1 MSRSPII
8 LRWRLGPGLLLAPK
22 AETELALTLADG
34 RIVTLKPST
43 IGLRDALLALVEGA
57 DEARLLT
64 LAGGG
69 GGGGAMLH
77 HYIAKLAAGG
87 IVEVSA
93 DDGAVPLIRLI
104 PHQTEFLLPRAEA
117 LPQRVMLNRF
127 AYLRRS
133 ARGAILQHPD
143 APFEVLIEDEDC
155 RRLITGLAS
164 GPCDICSLTGTLD
177 HALLALLVS
186 PGFVV
191 DADAQEPPARQSW
204 EFHDRL
210 FHRTTRSHNDRLTRA
225 GTYRF
230 LDQWPAPPAIR
241 PHYQGQRIA
250 LPRPASM
257 PTSRSSSLCDV
268 MENRRSRRGMSA
280 QPVSI
285 EDISLLMHR
294 VARVKEVHSRSQSMP
309 HETLLRPY
317 PSAGAIHELEFYL
330 AIRSCDRLNPGFYH
344 YRGQEHALTLISN
357 AETAAAGMV
366 AECAASF
373 GQPGQPPHAVMV
385 ITSRLPR
392 LAWKYTG
399 IAYRMSL
406 LNAGVVI
413 QSLYLTAADLGLVGC
428 AIGTGNSELFAQA
441 TGASSWEE
449 TSIAEFG
456 FGRPP

>member
-1 MSRSPII
+1 MSHFPII
-8 LRWRLGPGLLLAPK
+8 LRWQLGPGLSLAPK
-22 AETELALTLADG
+22 AETELALRLADG

-43 IGLRDALLALVEGA
+43 IGLRDALLAMVEGA
-57 DEARLLT
+57 DEARLLELT
-64 LAGGG
+64 GGD
-69 GGGGAMLH
+69 GGAMLH
-77 HYIAKLAAGG
+77 HYIAKLVAGG

-93 DDGAVPLIRLI
+93 DNGAVPLIRLI
-104 PHQTEFLLPRAEA
+104 PLQIEFSLPRAEA

-127 AYLRRS
+127 AYLRRTE
-133 ARGAILQHPD
+133 RGATLQHPD
-143 APFEVLIEDEDC
+143 APFEVLIEDEAC
-155 RRLITGLAS
+155 GRLITGLAS
-164 GPCDICSLTGTLD
+164 GPRDICSLTGALD

-191 DADAQEPPARQSW
+191 DADVEEPPARQSW

-210 FHRTTRSHNDRLTRA
+210 FHRTTRSHNDRLTRG

-241 PHYQGQRIA
+241 PHCQGQRIA

-257 PTSRSSSLCDV
+257 PTARSSSLFDV
-268 MENRRSRRGMSA
+268 MENRRSRRDMSA

-285 EDISLLMHR
+285 GDISQLLHR
-294 VARVKEVHSRSQSMP
+294 VARVKEVHSGSQSIP
-309 HETLLRPY
+309 QETLLRPY

-330 AIRSCDRLNPGFYH
+330 AIRCCDQLNPGFYH
-344 YRGQEHALTLISN
+344 YNGQEHTLTLISN

-366 AECAASF
+366 ADCAASW
-373 GQPGQPPHAVMV
+373 GQPDQPPHAVVV

-392 LAWKYTG
+392 LAWKYSA

-406 LNAGVVI
+406 LNAGVAI
-413 QSLYLTAADLGLVGC
+413 QSLYLAAADLGLCGS
-428 AIGTGNSELFAQA
+428 AIGTGNSDLFAQA
-441 TGASSWEE
+441 SGTSSWEE

-456 FGRPP
+456 FGRPA

>member
-1 MSRSPII
+1 
-8 LRWRLGPGLLLAPK
+8 
-22 AETELALTLADG
+22 
-34 RIVTLKPST
+34 
-43 IGLRDALLALVEGA
+43 LLAL
-57 DEARLLT
+57 
-64 LAGGG
+64 AGGN
-69 GGGGAMLH
+69 GGAMLH
-77 HYIAKLAAGG
+77 HYIAKLVAGG

-93 DDGAVPLIRLI
+93 DNGAVPLIRLI
-104 PHQTEFLLPRAEA
+104 PLQIEFSLPRAEA

-133 ARGAILQHPD
+133 ARGATLQHPD
-143 APFEVLIEDEDC
+143 APFEVLIEDEAC
-155 RRLITGLAS
+155 GRLITGLAS
-164 GPCDICSLTGTLD
+164 GPRDICSLTGALD

-191 DADAQEPPARQSW
+191 DADVEEPPAGQSW

-210 FHRTTRSHNDRLTRA
+210 FHRTTRSHNDRLARG

-241 PHYQGQRIA
+241 PRYPGQRIA
-250 LPRPASM
+250 LPPV
-257 PTSRSSSLCDV
+257 PLPSSSSTPLRDV
-268 MENRRSRRGMSA
+268 MENRRSRRDMSA

-285 EDISLLMHR
+285 ADISLLLHR
-294 VARVKEVHSRSQSMP
+294 VARVKEVHSGSQSIP
-309 HETLLRPY
+309 QETLLRAY

-330 AIRSCDRLNPGFYH
+330 AIRCCDQLNPGFYH
-344 YRGQEHALTLISN
+344 YNGQEHTLTLISN

-366 AECAASF
+366 AECAASW
-373 GQPGQPPHAVMV
+373 GQAEQPPHAVVV

-392 LAWKYTG
+392 LAWKYAG

-406 LNAGVVI
+406 LNAGVAI
-413 QSLYLTAADLGLVGC
+413 QSLYLTAADLGLSGC
-428 AIGTGNSELFAQA
+428 AIGTGNSDLFAQA

-456 FGRPP
+456 FGRSA

>member
-1 MSRSPII
+1 MNHFPII
-8 LRWRLGPGLLLAPK
+8 LRWRLGPGVSLAPK

-43 IGLRDALLALVEGA
+43 IGLRDALLAMVEGA
-57 DEARLLT
+57 DEARLLA
-64 LAGGG
+64 LAGGN
-69 GGGGAMLH
+69 GGAMLH
-77 HYIAKLAAGG
+77 HYIAKLVAGG

-93 DDGAVPLIRLI
+93 DNGAVPLICLI
-104 PHQTEFLLPRAEA
+104 PLQIEFSLPRAEA

-133 ARGAILQHPD
+133 ARGATLQHPD
-143 APFEVLIEDEDC
+143 APFEVLIEDEAC
-155 RRLITGLAS
+155 GRLITGLAS
-164 GPCDICSLTGTLD
+164 GPRDICSLTGALD

-191 DADAQEPPARQSW
+191 DADVEEPPAGQSW

-210 FHRTTRSHNDRLTRA
+210 FHRTTRSHNDRLARG

-241 PHYQGQRIA
+241 PRYPGQRIA
-250 LPRPASM
+250 LPVPL
-257 PTSRSSSLCDV
+257 PSSSSTPLRDV
-268 MENRRSRRGMSA
+268 MENRRSRRDMSA

-285 EDISLLMHR
+285 GDISQLLHR
-294 VARVKEVHSRSQSMP
+294 VARVKEVHSGSQSIP
-309 HETLLRPY
+309 QETLLRPY

-330 AIRSCDRLNPGFYH
+330 AIRCCDQLNAGFYH
-344 YRGQEHALTLISN
+344 YNGQEHTLTLISN
-357 AETAAAGMV
+357 AETAAAEMV
-366 AECAASF
+366 AECATSW
-373 GQPGQPPHAVMV
+373 GQPKQPPHAVVV

-392 LAWKYTG
+392 LAWKYAG

-406 LNAGVVI
+406 LNAGVAI
-413 QSLYLTAADLGLVGC
+413 QSLYLAAADLGLCGS
-428 AIGTGNSELFAQA
+428 AIGTGNSDLFAQA
-441 TGASSWEE
+441 SGASSWEE

-456 FGRPP
+456 FGRPA